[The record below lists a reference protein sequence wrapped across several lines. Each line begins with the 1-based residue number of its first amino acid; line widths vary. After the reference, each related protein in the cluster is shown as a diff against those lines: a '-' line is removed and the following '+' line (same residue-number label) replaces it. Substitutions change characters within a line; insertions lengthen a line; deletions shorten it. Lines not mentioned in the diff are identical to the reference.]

1 MKNSALYVSYLLI
14 LLYFSDVSYTVSLSP
29 TKENI
34 KEEMPSTKVMVAGI
48 EVTLPED
55 ASALDKID
63 QTIND
68 ILSSSALS
76 AVSL

>member
-1 MKNSALYVSYLLI
+1 M
-14 LLYFSDVSYTVSLSP
+14 SLSP
-29 TKENI
+29 KKETI
-34 KEEMPSTKVMVAGI
+34 KEEVTSTKVMVAGI

>member
-1 MKNSALYVSYLLI
+1 M
-14 LLYFSDVSYTVSLSP
+14 LYFSDASYTVSLSP
-29 TKENI
+29 KKETI
-34 KEEMPSTKVMVAGI
+34 KEEVTSTKVMVAGI